1 MASHKT
7 NTVLSPRVV
16 EIRSYCCTAFIITD
30 LKSKINEPVKNFH
43 DLKAAPPVRA
53 ATIAEREVLTM
64 AQLGLYGGTVTA
76 GATDGALLSTTNP
89 LKYAG
94 EKGALGDPV
103 AYALRCPN
111 GEHAYE
117 IAISV
122 AGTNPDWVKLSPD
135 NIVWRDAI
143 NIPQVGDINTLFY
156 VKINIPGGAEYNQTV
171 LNTLL
176 IKYLE
181 TTTTI

>member
-1 MASHKT
+1 
-7 NTVLSPRVV
+7 
-16 EIRSYCCTAFIITD
+16 
-30 LKSKINEPVKNFH
+30 
-43 DLKAAPPVRA
+43 
-53 ATIAEREVLTM
+53 M
-64 AQLGLYGGTVTA
+64 AQLGLYGGSVTA
-76 GATDGALLSTTNP
+76 GATDGALLSTANP

-94 EKGALGDPV
+94 LGDPV

-135 NIVWRDAI
+135 NIVWREAI
-143 NIPQVGDINTLFY
+143 TIPQVGDINTLFY
-156 VKINIPGGAEYNQTV
+156 VKINIPEGAEYNQTI

>member
-1 MASHKT
+1 
-7 NTVLSPRVV
+7 
-16 EIRSYCCTAFIITD
+16 
-30 LKSKINEPVKNFH
+30 
-43 DLKAAPPVRA
+43 
-53 ATIAEREVLTM
+53 M

-76 GATDGALLSTTNP
+76 GATDGALLSTANP

-94 EKGALGDPV
+94 KNGAHGDPV

-122 AGTNPDWVKLSPD
+122 AGTNPDWVTLSPD
-135 NIVWRDAI
+135 NIVWREAI
-143 NIPQVGDINTLFY
+143 TIPQVGDINTLFY
-156 VKINIPGGAEYNQTV
+156 VKINIPEGAEYNQTI

>member
-1 MASHKT
+1 M
-7 NTVLSPRVV
+7 
-16 EIRSYCCTAFIITD
+16 
-30 LKSKINEPVKNFH
+30 
-43 DLKAAPPVRA
+43 
-53 ATIAEREVLTM
+53 
-64 AQLGLYGGTVTA
+64 
-76 GATDGALLSTTNP
+76 
-89 LKYAG
+89 
-94 EKGALGDPV
+94 GALGDPV

-156 VKINIPGGAEYNQTV
+156 VKINIPDGAEYNQTV

>member
-1 MASHKT
+1 
-7 NTVLSPRVV
+7 
-16 EIRSYCCTAFIITD
+16 
-30 LKSKINEPVKNFH
+30 
-43 DLKAAPPVRA
+43 
-53 ATIAEREVLTM
+53 M

-76 GATDGALLSTTNP
+76 GATDGALLSTANP
-89 LKYAG
+89 LKNAG

-122 AGTNPDWVKLSPD
+122 AGTNPDWVTLSPD
-135 NIVWRDAI
+135 NIVWREAI
-143 NIPQVGDINTLFY
+143 TIPQVGDTNTLFY
-156 VKINIPGGAEYNQTV
+156 VKINIPEGVEYNQTI
-171 LNTLL
+171 LNNLL

-181 TTTTI
+181 TSDISGG

>member
-1 MASHKT
+1 
-7 NTVLSPRVV
+7 LGG
-16 EIRSYCCTAFIITD
+16 
-30 LKSKINEPVKNFH
+30 PV
-43 DLKAAPPVRA
+43 A
-53 ATIAEREVLTM
+53 
-64 AQLGLYGGTVTA
+64 A
-76 GATDGALLSTTNP
+76 GATDGALLSTANP

-122 AGTNPDWVKLSPD
+122 AGTNPDWVTLSPD
-135 NIVWRDAI
+135 NIVWREAI
-143 NIPQVGDINTLFY
+143 TIPQVGDINTLFY
-156 VKINIPGGAEYNQTV
+156 VKINIPEGAEYNQTI

>member
-1 MASHKT
+1 
-7 NTVLSPRVV
+7 
-16 EIRSYCCTAFIITD
+16 
-30 LKSKINEPVKNFH
+30 
-43 DLKAAPPVRA
+43 
-53 ATIAEREVLTM
+53 M

-89 LKYAG
+89 LKYAE

-135 NIVWRDAI
+135 NIVWHDAI

-156 VKINIPGGAEYNQTV
+156 VKINIPDGAEYNQTV

>member
-1 MASHKT
+1 
-7 NTVLSPRVV
+7 
-16 EIRSYCCTAFIITD
+16 
-30 LKSKINEPVKNFH
+30 
-43 DLKAAPPVRA
+43 
-53 ATIAEREVLTM
+53 M
-64 AQLGLYGGTVTA
+64 AQLGLYGGSVTA
-76 GATDGALLSTTNP
+76 GATDGALLSTANP

-122 AGTNPDWVKLSPD
+122 AGTNPDWVTLSPD
-135 NIVWRDAI
+135 NIVWREAI
-143 NIPQVGDINTLFY
+143 TIPQVGDINTLFY
-156 VKINIPGGAEYNQTV
+156 VKINIPEGAEYNQTII

-176 IKYLE
+176 IKYL

>member
-1 MASHKT
+1 
-7 NTVLSPRVV
+7 
-16 EIRSYCCTAFIITD
+16 
-30 LKSKINEPVKNFH
+30 
-43 DLKAAPPVRA
+43 
-53 ATIAEREVLTM
+53 M
-64 AQLGLYGGTVTA
+64 AQLGLYGGSVTA
-76 GATDGALLSTTNP
+76 GATDGALLSTANP

-94 EKGALGDPV
+94 EKGSLGDPVAYAGEKGSLGDPV

-122 AGTNPDWVKLSPD
+122 AGTNPDWVTLSPD
-135 NIVWRDAI
+135 NIVWREAI
-143 NIPQVGDINTLFY
+143 TIPQVGDINTLFY
-156 VKINIPGGAEYNQTV
+156 VKINIPEGAEYNQTI

>member
-1 MASHKT
+1 
-7 NTVLSPRVV
+7 
-16 EIRSYCCTAFIITD
+16 
-30 LKSKINEPVKNFH
+30 
-43 DLKAAPPVRA
+43 
-53 ATIAEREVLTM
+53 M

-76 GATDGALLSTTNP
+76 GATDGALLSTANP

-94 EKGALGDPV
+94 EKGALGNPV

-122 AGTNPDWVKLSPD
+122 AGTNPDWVTLSPD
-135 NIVWRDAI
+135 NIVWREAI
-143 NIPQVGDINTLFY
+143 TIPQVGDINTLFY
-156 VKINIPGGAEYNQTV
+156 VKINIPEGAEYNQTI

>member
-1 MASHKT
+1 
-7 NTVLSPRVV
+7 
-16 EIRSYCCTAFIITD
+16 
-30 LKSKINEPVKNFH
+30 
-43 DLKAAPPVRA
+43 
-53 ATIAEREVLTM
+53 M
-64 AQLGLYGGTVTA
+64 AQLGLYGGSVTA
-76 GATDGALLSTTNP
+76 GATDGALLSTANP

-122 AGTNPDWVKLSPD
+122 AGTNPDWVTLSSD
-135 NIVWRDAI
+135 NIVWHEAI
-143 NIPQVGDINTLFY
+143 TIPQVGDINTLFY
-156 VKINIPGGAEYNQTV
+156 VKIHIPEGVEYNQTI

-181 TTTTI
+181 TTTII

>member
-1 MASHKT
+1 
-7 NTVLSPRVV
+7 
-16 EIRSYCCTAFIITD
+16 
-30 LKSKINEPVKNFH
+30 
-43 DLKAAPPVRA
+43 
-53 ATIAEREVLTM
+53 M
-64 AQLGLYGGTVTA
+64 AQLGLYGGA
-76 GATDGALLSTTNP
+76 GTPRGTTGAALSTAAP
-89 LKYAG
+89 PQYAG

-122 AGTNPDWVKLSPD
+122 AGTNPDWVTLSPD
-135 NIVWRDAI
+135 NIVWREAI
-143 NIPQVGDINTLFY
+143 TIPQVGDINTLFY
-156 VKINIPGGAEYNQTV
+156 LKINIPEGAEYNQTI

>member
-1 MASHKT
+1 MCHCQ
-7 NTVLSPRVV
+7 NLSFFD
-16 EIRSYCCTAFIITD
+16 I
-30 LKSKINEPVKNFH
+30 
-43 DLKAAPPVRA
+43 
-53 ATIAEREVLTM
+53 
-64 AQLGLYGGTVTA
+64 G
-76 GATDGALLSTTNP
+76 GALLSTTNP
-89 LKYAG
+89 LKYAE

-156 VKINIPGGAEYNQTV
+156 VKINIPDGAEYNQTI